1 MLESVVEQ
9 WFNQEA
15 LDRGHN
21 VCYQRILQSNLPIST
36 PWQASPLP
44 DMQPSSYGYCS
55 LIRQVLIRL
64 VKGCGRTGR
73 TVGSTALHLVYI
85 PYCFL
90 NSLVRTQTPSIS
102 STRYPSLIL
111 LLPSPFPL
119 PSTSPSS
126 ATSPFSSPPEPSESR
141 KTT

>member
-1 MLESVVEQ
+1 MYATSVFYSQ
-9 WFNQEA
+9 IY
-15 LDRGHN
+15 LSLLPGR
-21 VCYQRILQSNLPIST
+21 QSYPSL
-36 PWQASPLP
+36 LLG
-44 DMQPSSYGYCS
+44 MQPSSYGYCF
-55 LIRQVLIRL
+55 LIRKVLIRPA
-64 VKGCGRTGR
+64 KGCGRTDR

-90 NSLVRTQTPSIS
+90 NSIIRTQTPDIS
-102 STRYPSLIL
+102 STGYPTLIL

-126 ATSPFSSPPEPSESR
+126 ATSPFSSSPEPSESS